1 MSVIRKEP
9 IPYLNVPLSDALLT
23 VDTRDGL
30 RVDKATGYYIQ
41 NGQSPYDINI
51 YKSQTLFSGAVE
63 RIALTEINMPFN
75 IPNVNNTNNILVLK
89 NSSGTEVT
97 ITLEERFYTAVEL
110 AEAVRKELNDYQGNF
125 TAPVFG
131 SLWDCYYSPKGYAE
145 AFTANYPAWN
155 VSTAYV
161 VGDKVNYDGSDWSC
175 GVANTGIIPVGPANW
190 IPLNINGNWTLSAPY
205 KVGDRVNY
213 NGFTFTCILANAGN
227 APAASSIFW
236 TQINNYVEATTLGGS
251 TFVIESLPSQS
262 FIESGSFTQVSF
274 TISPK
279 LSVLPP
285 GKRSTLASVMGFDN
299 APLTF
304 GTNLN
309 GNYANCLYTTY
320 IDIVSDIIC
329 KHQDVRDT
337 STNYATGNNILA
349 RVYISPDVYM
359 SLNDDGSN
367 IIGSRP
373 FVLHYNLPVP
383 KNIQWSPYEFLPSA
397 NIQLRDDKG
406 QILYVPDALP
416 STNNCGNS
424 AFVQLT
430 FQISEAKT

>member
-1 MSVIRKEP
+1 MSVLRKEP

-97 ITLEERFYTAVEL
+97 ITIPERFYTAVEL
-110 AEAVRKELNDYQGNF
+110 AEAVRKELNNYSS
-125 TAPVFG
+125 APTPFAAPIFG
-131 SLWDCYYSPKGYAE
+131 SLWNVWYAPKGFDDA
-145 AFTANYPAWN
+145 TAYPVWN
-155 VSTAYV
+155 VVTTYGL
-161 VGDKVNYDGSDWSC
+161 GDKVNF
-175 GVANTGIIPVGPANW
+175 
-190 IPLNINGNWTLSAPY
+190 
-205 KVGDRVNY
+205 
-213 NGFTFTCILANAGN
+213 NGFSFTSIQAGNIGN
-227 APAASSIFW
+227 APSTSNSFW
-236 TQINNYVEATTLGGS
+236 SQTPNYVGGETLGGS
-251 TFVIESLPSQS
+251 SFVIESSPT
-262 FIESGSFTQVSF
+262 GGGYTQTSF

-279 LSVLPP
+279 LSGLPP

-299 APLTF
+299 APLTV
-304 GTNLN
+304 GTNLT

-349 RVYISPDVYM
+349 RVYIAPDVYM

-367 IIGSRP
+367 IIGTRP
-373 FVLHYNLPVP
+373 FVLHYNFPVP
-383 KNIQWSPYEFLPSA
+383 KQIQWSAYEFLPSA

-430 FQISEAKT
+430 FQISEAKP